1 MKAVITGASRGIG
14 AAIAELFASKG
25 VDIAICARNEQDL
38 KEFHSSLEK
47 KYPNVEIISMPVDVS
62 DKSQIDDFSNMLKST
77 WSTLDIIVNNAGVYA
92 PGEVHT
98 EGEGVL
104 ENMMEVNVYGPYN
117 LTRALMP
124 YFLKQEHGYI
134 FNMCSVASLIA
145 YPNGGSYSITKFA
158 LNGMTKVLRAE
169 LKDKGIKVCGV
180 FPGATW
186 SASWAGVELPEHRLM
201 QAEDVAKAIWLQLE
215 LSPSAVMEDIVLRPQ
230 LGDL

>member
-1 MKAVITGASRGIG
+1 MKAVITGASKGIG

-62 DKSQIDDFSNMLKST
+62 DKTQIVKFSNMLKST
-77 WSTLDIIVNNAGVYA
+77 WSTLDILVNNAGVYA

-98 EGEGVL
+98 EEEGVL

-124 YFLKQEHGYI
+124 YFLKQEH
-134 FNMCSVASLIA
+134 
-145 YPNGGSYSITKFA
+145 
-158 LNGMTKVLRAE
+158 
-169 LKDKGIKVCGV
+169 
-180 FPGATW
+180 
-186 SASWAGVELPEHRLM
+186 
-201 QAEDVAKAIWLQLE
+201 
-215 LSPSAVMEDIVLRPQ
+215 
-230 LGDL
+230 